1 MKFFY
6 DTKGRLSRQ
15 IVDGSTIDFAYTKY
29 GQLAGKYLGGRN
41 EPDAAIE
48 YEYSRSGKIVARTA
62 NGIRQIYEYDGRG
75 QLLAVKENGADV
87 ERYGYD
93 KSGNMLRKSVRGKT
107 TTFTFD
113 GANQLVSS
121 TTDGVT
127 TKYAYDAVGR
137 LIKEGGKVY
146 RYGYLDKVL
155 SVTEGERKYA
165 YGYHVD
171 GQLAKADYGRGEAAD
186 TGRAGCPQPAG
197 TEDFLWD
204 GLALI
209 QRGDE
214 RFVNEP
220 HIGGGNPILSSKC
233 VAYFNDMLGTT
244 SGAWK
249 GKDRSK
255 RKPNRKY
262 SAAAVLTAFG
272 ENGSRHIFFTGK
284 PQVEGLG
291 HAFLLRN

>member
-15 IVDGSTIDFAYTKY
+15 IVDGSTIDFAYPKY

-127 TKYAYDAVGR
+127 TKYAYDAAGR
-137 LIKEGGKVY
+137 LIKEGDKVY

-155 SVTEGERKYA
+155 SVTEGERKYTYA
-165 YGYHVD
+165 YHID
-171 GQLAKADYGRGEAAD
+171 GQLARADYGND
-186 TGRAGCPQPAG
+186 GRARTPAAPSVVS
-197 TEDFLWD
+197 EDFLVGWSCPD
-204 GLALI
+204 
-209 QRGDE
+209 
-214 RFVNEP
+214 
-220 HIGGGNPILSSKC
+220 
-233 VAYFNDMLGTT
+233 
-244 SGAWK
+244 
-249 GKDRSK
+249 
-255 RKPNRKY
+255 
-262 SAAAVLTAFG
+262 SA
-272 ENGSRHIFFTGK
+272 R
-284 PQVEGLG
+284 
-291 HAFLLRN
+291 R